1 MREACSLCCISTIQV
16 MRYSPYVT
24 YGPQGLTHPAQALS
38 GQFFNKMQLL
48 VSSLAFDEAFLYSAD
63 TSCGDYAVPMAPAH
77 YSDTDSDLER
87 TEDYVFL
94 RVRCS

>member
-1 MREACSLCCISTIQV
+1 MFAVLHFYDSGDEVQPLCDLRTPGSYASSSSFV
-16 MRYSPYVT
+16 RSV
-24 YGPQGLTHPAQALS
+24 
-38 GQFFNKMQLL
+38 FFNKLELL
-48 VSSLAFDEAFLYSAD
+48 VSSLAFNEAFLYYAD

>member
-1 MREACSLCCISTIQV
+1 MFAVLHFNDSGDEVQPLCDLRTPGSYASSSSFV
-16 MRYSPYVT
+16 RSV
-24 YGPQGLTHPAQALS
+24 
-38 GQFFNKMQLL
+38 FNKLELL
-48 VSSLAFDEAFLYSAD
+48 VSSLAFNEAFLYSAD

>member
-1 MREACSLCCISTIQV
+1 MFAVLHLYNSGDEVQPLCDLRTPGSYASSSSFV
-16 MRYSPYVT
+16 RS
-24 YGPQGLTHPAQALS
+24 AE
-38 GQFFNKMQLL
+38 LL

-63 TSCGDYAVPMAPAH
+63 TSCGDYAVPMAAAL

>member
-1 MREACSLCCISTIQV
+1 MIQV

-38 GQFFNKMQLL
+38 GQFFNKLELL
-48 VSSLAFDEAFLYSAD
+48 VSSLAFNEAFLYSTD